1 MRLNILSLLLILT
14 FTVIPFSIVNG
25 ESNDDLAHLTG
36 FVYQIEDEE
45 KNPISF
51 AKIEIFENDTLIDS
65 MWTDTNGSYNF
76 ILKPGIY
83 TVDVEKARYIH
94 QKAFVILEPNATLRI
109 DFPLELKTPPIPTY
123 EAIIIIKGLPE
134 YLFAELLVDG
144 IFKGYALNN
153 TSLTFEGDTSHV
165 LELSEFDLGN
175 SKYVLERPIIYVS
188 AGNASALFQYNRQ
201 FKITSDTNP
210 EIEGWHD
217 EGEIIRLEA
226 REVIVTDISTRLVFT
241 GWTKDGQILKQNPLI
256 QKVDG
261 SFNINSTYK
270 KQYLLTV
277 NTEMGSADGGGWYDE
292 GALAKISITEEDEGT
307 FLFKYRFAGWKG
319 DLDIKNSTAYILMDE
334 PKTVNAVWESTP
346 IISPQIAAIII
357 FILVYFFIATGWR
370 ERTIA
375 SMVGVA
381 ALWFFN
387 VLPKEKMIG
396 YIDLNA
402 IGLLF
407 GMMVLVGVLDEAN
420 FFRWMGIRLVNLC
433 TGNTLYIFILF
444 TTITALLSALLDNVT
459 TVLFMVAITL
469 EIADFLKIDPKPY
482 IISEIL
488 ASNIGGTATLIG
500 DPPNIMIA
508 SATGLTFIDFLKYTM
523 PIALVAFALL
533 IFLLNRIY
541 RAEFRASTEKSVTM
555 SLRGIISDKRLFRI
569 GLGIFIVTISMLFIH
584 HILHMPP
591 AVIVMASAIIVLFIG
606 GVKMPRILERVEWRT
621 LIFFTCLFIIVGS
634 LVETGTIEE
643 LAIQVVNLVG
653 GSGPLMVSMIL
664 WVSAIASGMIDNIP
678 LVAAFIPM
686 IQDISRITGTD
697 VAILWW
703 ALSIGAG
710 FGGNGT
716 LIGASANIVAIGV
729 AEAKGVKI
737 SFMDFLK
744 VGAITMIITIVIA
757 NIYLLLRFF

>member
-1 MRLNILSLLLILT
+1 MRLDILVLVLILT
-14 FTVIPFSIVNG
+14 LAVIPASIVNG

-36 FVYQIEDEE
+36 FVYQIDDGE
-45 KNPISF
+45 KIPISF
-51 AKIEIFENDTLIDS
+51 VKVEIFENDTLIDS
-65 MWTDTNGSYNF
+65 MWTANNGSYSF
-76 ILKPGIY
+76 ILKPGMY
-83 TVDVEKARYIH
+83 TVNIEKARYIP
-94 QKAFVILEPNATLRI
+94 QKAFVILASNATLKV
-109 DFPLELKTPPIPTY
+109 DFPLELKIPPISTY
-123 EAIIIIKGLPE
+123 EAIIIIEGLPE
-134 YLFAELLVDG
+134 YLYSELLVDG
-144 IFKGYALNN
+144 IFKGYALND
-153 TSLTFEGDTSHV
+153 TRITFEGDTFHAI
-165 LELSEFDLGN
+165 ELSEFDLGN
-175 SKYVLERPIIYVS
+175 TKYVPKRSIVYVS
-188 AGNASALFQYNRQ
+188 AGNSSAFFQYIRQ

-217 EGEIIRLEA
+217 DGEIIRLEA
-226 REVIVTDISTRLVFT
+226 REVIVIDISTRLVFN
-241 GWTKDGQILKQNPLI
+241 GWAKDGQILKQNPLI

-277 NTEMGSADGGGWYDE
+277 NTEMGSAEGGGWYDE
-292 GALAKISITEEDEGT
+292 DTLAKISIIEEDEGS
-307 FLFKYRFAGWKG
+307 FLFKFRFVGWKG
-319 DLDIKNSTAYILMDE
+319 DLDSKNSTASILMDE

-381 ALWFFN
+381 ALWFFDI
-387 VLPKEKMIG
+387 LPKEKMIG
-396 YIDLNA
+396 YIDFNA

-420 FFRWMGIRLVNLC
+420 FFRWIGFRLVNLC
-433 TGNTLYIFILF
+433 AGNTLYIFILF
-444 TTITALLSALLDNVT
+444 TSITAFLSALLDNVT

-482 IISEIL
+482 IIAEIL

-508 SATGLTFIDFLKYTM
+508 SATGLTFIDFINNTM
-523 PIALVAFALL
+523 PISLVAFALL

-541 RAEFRASTEKSVTM
+541 KAEFRASTEKSVTM

-569 GLGIFIVTISMLFIH
+569 GLGIFIATISMLFIH
-584 HILHMPP
+584 DFLHMPP
-591 AVIVMASAIIVLFIG
+591 AAIVMASAIIILFIG

-653 GSGPLMVSMIL
+653 WSGPLMVSMVL
-664 WVSAIASGMIDNIP
+664 WVSAIASGIIDNIP

-686 IQDISRITGTD
+686 IQDISRITDTD
-697 VAILWW
+697 VSILWW
-703 ALSIGAG
+703 ALSLGAG